1 MEIRMFDESGGI
13 CRPLQSQTQQPCIVH
28 WTPLPSPVSS
38 NLFWDTASEARLPP
52 YCWSLLTTSRC
63 PPLLIPPEKNRNIQE
78 KQKRDNLL
86 NRVAMTLQ
94 YISGT
99 GLFTNY
105 VDKFLVFFDHLPPS
119 VDIFYPIMVDKKP
132 KFLTT

>member
-1 MEIRMFDESGGI
+1 
-13 CRPLQSQTQQPCIVH
+13 
-28 WTPLPSPVSS
+28 
-38 NLFWDTASEARLPP
+38 
-52 YCWSLLTTSRC
+52 
-63 PPLLIPPEKNRNIQE
+63 
-78 KQKRDNLL
+78 
-86 NRVAMTLQ
+86 MTLQ